1 MASRRLIPILPTALT
16 LGNLACGFIAL
27 ARLVDAL
34 QFAVEDGGPLDP
46 AFGRYLVEASW
57 FIVGAMVFD
66 ALDGRVARMMHQA
79 SAFGTQLD
87 SLADVVS
94 FGMAPALLAKVAYE
108 HTMRELGLRYHPGIV
123 TLLCSL
129 FLMGAALRLA
139 RFTLA
144 ADPEDDNHD
153 TFTGLPSPA
162 AAATLITACLFIFR
176 GRTEIGLD
184 AAPADALGTWM
195 LRALPGMAAAL
206 GVLMISNV
214 RYVHLAQRYVRP
226 RTLPRTVV
234 WLVLVA
240 WLVVLFHEWLLFAA
254 SLLYV
259 VGGLAL
265 WLRARS
271 RGQSPVDALP
281 PPWDPDDDE
290 ERAASEG
297 AAGKGPAP

>member
-1 MASRRLIPILPTALT
+1 MAGRRLIPILPTALT

-34 QFAVEDGGPLDP
+34 QFATENGGALDP
-46 AFGRYLVEASW
+46 AFGRYIVEAAW

-66 ALDGRVARMMHQA
+66 ALDGRVARGMGQT

-94 FGMAPALLAKVAYE
+94 FGMAPALLAKVVYE

-139 RFTLA
+139 RFTVA
-144 ADPEDDNHD
+144 ADNEEDNHE
-153 TFTGLPSPA
+153 TFVGLPSPA

-176 GRTEIGLD
+176 GRTEIWLEP
-184 AAPADALGTWM
+184 ASADALGTWM
-195 LRALPGMAAAL
+195 LRSLPGMAAML
-206 GVLMISNV
+206 GLLMISNV

-226 RTLPRTVV
+226 RTLPSTVV
-234 WLVLVA
+234 RLLLLT
-240 WLVVLFHEWLLFAA
+240 WLVVMFHEWLLFGA

-259 VGGLAL
+259 VGGLLL
-265 WLRARS
+265 WLRARA

-281 PPWDPDDDE
+281 PPWDPDDE
-290 ERAASEG
+290 EEHRPAARGGS
-297 AAGKGPAP
+297 P